1 MALTLP
7 YEFDSSG
14 VIKVILRLVLS
25 LLGIVVVPGIAYSL
39 FISHSTAGVA
49 LLIVVGVSVIGFGRL
64 VLKNLLVAHGTITA
78 EVVVVRPVKLFGL
91 RLAGSAGRFPIHQFE
106 AVRVE
111 RSSGPVDAQGGPNE
125 MVSLIGRD
133 GTPDILVARTESGA
147 GMSLGHE
154 LATALRLPYQE
165 QQTPY

>member
-7 YEFDSSG
+7 YEFDSSR

-25 LLGIVVVPGIAYSL
+25 LLGLVVVAGIAYSL
-39 FISHSTAGVA
+39 FISHNTAGVA
-49 LLIVVGVSVIGFGRL
+49 LLVVVGIAVTGFGRL
-64 VLKNLLVAHGTITA
+64 VLKNLVVAHGTITA
-78 EVVVVRPVKLFGL
+78 EVVVVHPVKLFGL
-91 RLAGSAGRFPIHQFE
+91 RPAGSAGRFPIYQFE

-133 GTPDILVARTESGA
+133 GTPDILIAHTESGA
-147 GMSLGHE
+147 GISLGHE